1 MRILDFQILF
11 GLIENYKPASG
22 KSDPS
27 RDNSN
32 YVRLL
37 IVSLAVIVG
46 RLELLV
52 SEKLKVHSMI
62 ETRHLKNIVIFMELF
77 SYLLRSNK
85 NQLIFFGKQ
94 LGNKG
99 KRKFSASRD
108 VFPCNIL
115 GRNKVTIFLS

>member
-62 ETRHLKNIVIFMELF
+62 ETRHLKNIVIFF
-77 SYLLRSNK
+77 
-85 NQLIFFGKQ
+85 QT
-94 LGNKG
+94 
-99 KRKFSASRD
+99 
-108 VFPCNIL
+108 IL
-115 GRNKVTIFLS
+115 SFMLPKKVTTIYNDIARIYGIIFLFAPLKQKSTYFFW